1 MTDTIFEQIMSIRDS
16 GAVNMLSLNEVQRLA
31 YEKGYYEL
39 VCYIEEH
46 RREYWHFIMTGK
58 VEQIK

>member
-31 YEKGYYEL
+31 YEKDCYEL
-39 VCYIEEH
+39 VCYIKEH
-46 RREYWHFIMTGK
+46 RQEYWHFIMTG
-58 VEQIK
+58 ESES

>member
-16 GAVNMLSLNEVQRLA
+16 GAVHMLSLNEVQRLA

-46 RREYWHFIMTGK
+46 GQEYRHFIMTGEEK
-58 VEQIK
+58 

>member
-1 MTDTIFEQIMSIRDS
+1 MIDTIIDQIISIRDF
-16 GAVNMLSLNEVQRLA
+16 GVVNILLLNEVQRLA

-46 RREYWHFIMTGK
+46 RQEYWHFIMTGK
-58 VEQIK
+58 ME

>member
-1 MTDTIFEQIMSIRDS
+1 MTDTIFGQIMSIRDS
-16 GAVNMLSLNEVQRLA
+16 GTVNMLSLNEVQRLA

-46 RREYWHFIMTGK
+46 RQEYWHFIMTG
-58 VEQIK
+58 ERE

>member
-1 MTDTIFEQIMSIRDS
+1 MADKVFEQIMSIRES
-16 GAVNMLSLNEVQRLA
+16 GAVNILSLNEVQRLA

-46 RREYWHFIMTGK
+46 RQEYWHFIMTGDT
-58 VEQIK
+58 E

>member
-1 MTDTIFEQIMSIRDS
+1 MTDKIFEQIMSIRDS

-31 YEKGYYEL
+31 FENSYYEL

-46 RREYWHFIMTGK
+46 RREYWRFIMTG
-58 VEQIK
+58 ETE